1 MRTLLVAIDGSH
13 ASLRALDFA
22 ARQAEGS
29 TDVRLHL
36 LYVRA
41 PLRVYGEIAVYAT
54 VEHMREL
61 ATRAAAVILADAQ
74 ARVADRMPAIEI
86 EQLEGDPGETIVRR
100 ASELAC
106 ESIVMGTHG
115 RGRLGTAVL
124 GSVAYK
130 VVHLSSVPVTLI
142 R

>member
-1 MRTLLVAIDGSH
+1 MRTLLVAIDGSE
-13 ASLRALDFA
+13 ASSRALEFA
-22 ARQAEGS
+22 ARQAEGKA
-29 TDVRLHL
+29 DVRLHL

-41 PLRVYGEIAVYAT
+41 PLRVYGEIEVYAT

-61 ATRAAAVILADAQ
+61 ATRAAAVILGDARK
-74 ARVADRMPAIEI
+74 RVADRLSTIET
-86 EQLEGDPGETIVRR
+86 EQLEGDPGETIVQR
-100 ASELAC
+100 ASELGC
-106 ESIVMGTHG
+106 ESIIMGTHG